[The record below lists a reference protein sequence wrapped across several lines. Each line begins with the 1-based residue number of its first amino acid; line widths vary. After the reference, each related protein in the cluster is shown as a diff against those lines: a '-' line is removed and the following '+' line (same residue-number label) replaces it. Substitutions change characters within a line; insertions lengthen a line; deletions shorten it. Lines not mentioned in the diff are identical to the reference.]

1 MYFTKDSKEYMSLRK
16 YSLDEIKKKFADL
29 SNIQFNNIKIDLRFN
44 YLRLLNDFKDLKI
57 KQIVREINE

>member
-1 MYFTKDSKEYMSLRK
+1 MSLRE
-16 YSLDEIKKKFADL
+16 YSLDEIKEKFANL
-29 SNIQFNNIKIDLRFN
+29 SNIEYNNIKIDLRFD